1 VAPSPTAD
9 ATRLTERQR
18 PSPRA
23 NTLGTLVSKTR
34 GSLLCSLLSRWYPQ
48 TVIQSHSEDLM
59 RIATLADVDLIK
71 NILLVSFKNDPH
83 VNWLLEESKN
93 KSKLN
98 ILIDY
103 VVHQTL
109 RKGEIYLSD
118 DNNAVALWDF
128 ERNEKLSF
136 HYIWRNLAFLIQI
149 GIKSVVRIVK
159 SEAYVHNNFRKY
171 PRFCHL
177 YMIGVLPEAQGKG
190 LASALMNPMIQSMKE
205 KSIPLFLETA
215 NPRNVEIYKKKGF
228 KIFQNLTI
236 GDHNLFL
243 MSTGS

>member
-1 VAPSPTAD
+1 
-9 ATRLTERQR
+9 
-18 PSPRA
+18 
-23 NTLGTLVSKTR
+23 
-34 GSLLCSLLSRWYPQ
+34 
-48 TVIQSHSEDLM
+48 M
-59 RIATLADVDLIK
+59 RIGTPADVDLIK

-93 KSKLN
+93 NFKLN

-118 DNNAVALWDF
+118 DDNAVALWDF

-136 HYIWRNLAFLIQI
+136 HCIWRNLAFLIQI

-159 SEAYVHNNFRKY
+159 SEAHVHNNFRKY
-171 PRFCHL
+171 PRYCHL

-190 LASALMNPMIQSMKE
+190 LASALMNSMIQKMKE

-215 NPRNVEIYKKKGF
+215 NPRNVDIYKKKGF
-228 KIFQNLTI
+228 KVFETLTI
-236 GDHNLFL
+236 GDHDLFL
-243 MSTGS
+243 MSTESQVGDVG

>member
-1 VAPSPTAD
+1 MRVATS
-9 ATRLTERQR
+9 
-18 PSPRA
+18 
-23 NTLGTLVSKTR
+23 
-34 GSLLCSLLSRWYPQ
+34 
-48 TVIQSHSEDLM
+48 
-59 RIATLADVDLIK
+59 ADVDLVK

-93 KSKLN
+93 KFKPN
-98 ILIDY
+98 VLIDY

-109 RKGEIYLSD
+109 RKGETYLSD
-118 DNNAVALWDF
+118 DNNAVALWNF

-136 HYIWRNLAFLIQI
+136 HYIWRNLAFLIEI

-159 SEAYVHNNFRKY
+159 SEAQVHNNFRKY
-171 PRFCHL
+171 PRYCHL
-177 YMIGVLPEAQGKG
+177 YMIGVLPESQGKG
-190 LASALMNPMIQSMKE
+190 LASALMNPMIQRMKE

-228 KIFQNLTI
+228 KIFETLTI

-243 MSTGS
+243 MSAESQVGDVS